1 MQFETKFIEGGV
13 CAPSGFTANGI
24 HCGLKPS
31 RTTNDLALIFCD
43 TMCASAGIFTSN
55 RVKAECVKLT
65 QKNLEGGKMQAAIC
79 NVCFANACTGSEG
92 YENAERMAR
101 AAAASLG
108 LNPQNVIVCST
119 GIIGQQIPVEKIE
132 QSISRLVE
140 GLSKENHAEARSA
153 IMTTDTRF
161 KECAVETE
169 IGGKKIR
176 IGGMCKG
183 SGMIHI
189 NMGTMLSFLTTDCA
203 ITSEMLKL
211 ALKKSAALTYNCV
224 SVDGDTSTNDTLTI
238 MASGK
243 VGNAEISAEG
253 EDFEK
258 FLFALNKLNTVLA
271 MKIAADGEGAS
282 RLVECTVRGA
292 KSEEVARGIAKAVIK
307 SNLVKAAMFG
317 RDANCGRVLC
327 AMGYSGFDFTVEKT
341 CVYFSSKQGS
351 LRFFDEQDDFQIGS
365 ENEAERIEVIHD
377 GVGLSF
383 DEEKAAKI
391 LSAEAVEIEVILE
404 DGNAQGKA
412 WGCDLTYDYVKIN
425 GDYRS

>member
-1 MQFETKFIEGGV
+1 MEFETKFIEGGV
-13 CAPSGFTANGI
+13 CAPDGFTANGI
-24 HCGLKPS
+24 HCGLKSS

-43 TMCASAGIFTSN
+43 TMCEAAGIFTSN

-65 QKNLEGGKMQAAIC
+65 RKNLEGGKMQAAIC

-101 AAAASLG
+101 SAAAALG
-108 LNPQNVIVCST
+108 LNARNVIVCST
-119 GIIGQQIPVEKIE
+119 GIIGQQIPIEKIE
-132 QSISRLVE
+132 QNISRLVK

-169 IGGKKIR
+169 IGGKKVR

-203 ITSEMLKL
+203 ITSKMLRL
-211 ALKKSAALTYNCV
+211 ALEKSAALTYNCV

-243 VGNAEISAEG
+243 AGNEQISAEG

-292 KSEEVARGIAKAVIK
+292 KSEEIARGIAKSVIK

-327 AMGYSGFDFTVEKT
+327 AMGYSGFDFNVEKT
-341 CVYFSSKQGS
+341 CVYFSSKQGAA
-351 LRFFDEQDDFQIGS
+351 RFFDEGQNLQIASDDD
-365 ENEAERIEVIHD
+365 AEKIEVIHD

-391 LSAEAVEIEVILE
+391 LSAEAVEIEVVLQ
-404 DGNAQGKA
+404 DGDAQGKA

>member
-24 HCGLKPS
+24 HCGLKSS

-43 TMCASAGIFTSN
+43 TMCVSAGIFTSN

-92 YENAERMAR
+92 YKNAERMAQ
-101 AAAASLG
+101 AAATSLG

-119 GIIGQQIPVEKIE
+119 GIIGQQVPVEKIE
-132 QSISRLVE
+132 QNISRLVE

-203 ITSEMLKL
+203 ITPQMLKL

-243 VGNAEISAEG
+243 AGNAEISSEG

-292 KSEEVARGIAKAVIK
+292 ASEEVARGIAKAVIK

-341 CVYFSSKQGS
+341 CVYFSSKQDS
-351 LRFFDEQDDFQIGS
+351 QRFFDAQNDFQIGS